1 MNRKLATFA
10 VICALCSVSIA
21 QDKGPV
27 RVRVGDSLL
36 NGAALQPYKN
46 QWRVSVTT
54 PQGKQ
59 NPDAAL
65 WTDKLEYVQVNGRK
79 CLQRTQ
85 VATFKQDGQSVGSTT
100 TVNVFDPKTM
110 APVSR
115 SFTRHVSKTGADD
128 LTKVQF
134 RDHTAFFE
142 HTADGK
148 TTSQNAKLDPEAF
161 DFYGG
166 LYGLLLSAFPLKPGF
181 SATLPSVDEDAPTV
195 SWLTFKVTGEEH
207 ADAGPMGAMSVYVV
221 EADSNLGPMKF
232 WLSKQAP
239 YIIRLEY
246 TAKDNG
252 YTWKYQMV

>member
-1 MNRKLATFA
+1 MNHKLSTFA
-10 VICALCSVSIA
+10 VIFALCSVSIA
-21 QDKGPV
+21 QDKAPV
-27 RVRVGDSLL
+27 RVQVGDSML
-36 NGAALQPYKN
+36 NGAALHPYKN

-65 WTDKLEYVQVNGRK
+65 WTDDLEYVQVDGRK

-85 VATFKQDGQSVGSTT
+85 VATFRQDGQTVGNTT

-115 SFTRHVSKTGADD
+115 SFARHVSKTGADD

-134 RDHTAFFE
+134 RDHMALFE
-142 HTADGK
+142 HTVDGK
-148 TTSQNAKLDPEAF
+148 TTRQDAKLDPAAF

-181 SATLPSVDEDAPTV
+181 SATLPSVDEETPTV
-195 SWLTFKVTGEEH
+195 SWLTFKVTGEER
-207 ADAGPMGAMSVYVV
+207 ADAGPMGTMSVYTV
-221 EADSNLGPMKF
+221 ETESNLGPMKF

>member
-1 MNRKLATFA
+1 MNRKLATFG
-10 VICALCSVSIA
+10 VICALCSVIVA
-21 QDKGPV
+21 QDKGPI
-27 RVRVGDSLL
+27 RVQVGDSLL
-36 NGAALQPYKN
+36 NGAALRPYNN
-46 QWRVSVTT
+46 QLRVSVTT

-65 WTDKLEYVQVNGRK
+65 WTDKLEYVQVNGQK

-100 TVNVFDPKTM
+100 TINVFDPKTM

-115 SFTRHVSKTGADD
+115 SFTRHISKTGADD
-128 LTKVQF
+128 VTKVQF
-134 RDHTAFFE
+134 RDHVALFE

-148 TTSQNAKLDPEAF
+148 TTSQDAKLDPAVF

-166 LYGLLLSAFPLKPGF
+166 LYGLLLSAFPLRPGF
-181 SATLPSVDEDAPTV
+181 SATLPSLDEDAPTV

-207 ADAGPMGAMSVYVV
+207 ADAGPMGTMNVYVV
-221 EADSNLGPMKF
+221 EAESNLGPMKF

>member
-1 MNRKLATFA
+1 MNRILSTFA
-10 VICALCSVSIA
+10 IVSVLCGLGIA
-21 QDKGPV
+21 QDKAPI
-27 RVRVGDSLL
+27 RVQAGDSILKDT
-36 NGAALQPYKN
+36 ALEPYKN

-65 WTDKLEYVQVNGRK
+65 WTDELEYVQINGRRL
-79 CLQRTQ
+79 LQRTQ
-85 VATFKQDGQSVGSTT
+85 IATFKQAGQIVGTTT

-115 SFTRHVSKTGADD
+115 SFARHVSKTGAEDS
-128 LTKVQF
+128 TKIQF
-134 RDHTAFFE
+134 HDHALLFE

-148 TTSQNAKLDPEAF
+148 TTSQEVKLETAAF

-166 LYGLLLSAFPLKPGF
+166 LYGLLLSAFPLRPGF
-181 SATLPSVDEDAPTV
+181 SVTLPSVDEETPTV
-195 SWLTFKVTGEEH
+195 SWLTFKVTGEER
-207 ADAGPMGAMSVYVV
+207 ADAGPLGTMSVYVV
-221 EADSNLGPMKF
+221 EAESNLGPMKF
-232 WLSKQAP
+232 WLSKKAP

-252 YTWKYQMV
+252 YSWKYQMI